1 MHQFLVKEQYI
12 SSFHRNG
19 TMVRTDKLIRNI
31 DLEVS
36 SLPFIVV
43 AMQRQ
48 IAAMTAWYDLQAA
61 ILNRGIQNR
70 DPN

>member
-1 MHQFLVKEQYI
+1 MV
-12 SSFHRNG
+12 G
-19 TMVRTDKLIRNI
+19 THKLIRNI

-43 AMQRQ
+43 AMQCQ

-61 ILNRGIQNR
+61 ILNRGIHNR